1 MRSNNINGKYFS
13 EVAEYLFFFFLLV
26 CKLSG
31 VCVILQVI
39 ARILT
44 SLGLYMFGFILL
56 CIYFSIEYN
65 FIVLVSF

>member
-13 EVAEYLFFFFLLV
+13 EVAEYLFFFLLV

-56 CIYFSIEYN
+56 CVYFSIECN